1 MTEFIH
7 WSGEKRKKKK
17 KKKIKKKKEKEEKK
31 KINKEKCTISRVQ
44 IEERKFEGEKNHERE
59 SRELIRPIKEKQ
71 CAFYTAKTPT

>member
-1 MTEFIH
+1 MYISILYEILYI
-7 WSGEKRKKKK
+7 SN
-17 KKKIKKKKEKEEKK
+17 KILVK